1 METKP
6 LTKFIAE
13 LIGTF
18 CLVLF
23 GCGAAVI
30 AGANVEGIAPS
41 GVGLLGISLA
51 FGVSVVVMA
60 YAIGPIS
67 GCHINPA
74 ISISMFA
81 AGKLSFKEC
90 VGYVISQC
98 IGAIIASG
106 VLYLLASGKQGFTM
120 GEYALG
126 ANGWGDSY
134 LGKYSTQAAFIAEA
148 VFTFIFLIV
157 IYGTTAK
164 RANPAM
170 AGLAIGLSLTL
181 IHLVV
186 IPITGTSVN
195 PARSLGPALFAGGKA
210 LSQLWLFIVA
220 PILGGLVA
228 AGFWKGVMEQKETII
243 SKTVEVHEDI
253 SINRI

>member
-1 METKP
+1 MESKPITKYV
-6 LTKFIAE
+6 AE
-13 LIGTF
+13 LVGTF

-23 GCGAAVI
+23 GCGAAVV
-30 AGANVEGIAPS
+30 AGANADGIAPS
-41 GVGLLGISLA
+41 GLGLLGISLA
-51 FGVSVVVMA
+51 FGISVVVMA

-74 ISISMFA
+74 ISISMLA
-81 AGKLSFKEC
+81 AGKLSFKDT
-90 VGYVISQC
+90 VGYVASQC
-98 IGAIIASG
+98 IGAIAASG
-106 VLYLLASGKQGFTM
+106 VLYLILSGKPGFNM

-126 ANGWGDSY
+126 ANGWGDAY
-134 LGKYSTQAAFIAEA
+134 LGKYSMESAFIAET
-148 VFTFIFLIV
+148 VFTFIFLVV

-170 AGLAIGLSLTL
+170 AGLAIGLSLAL
-181 IHLVV
+181 IHMVV

-220 PILGGLVA
+220 PILGGLLA
-228 AGFWKGVMEQKETII
+228 AGFWKTVMEQKETITKRI
-243 SKTVEVHEDI
+243 VEVHEDI